1 MWWAWARKDVI
12 LPIGIV
18 VLWLVLRL
26 VWRKS
31 WKWLEQELEDVHTDI
46 VRERG
51 QMVSHITLQSF

>member
-31 WKWLEQELEDVHTDI
+31 WKWLEQEFEDVHTDI